1 MVSVKLFGALRLRS
15 GLKEYQLEARNL
27 TELFSQLA
35 ELSAHTGMEQITV
48 RELRSCIISING
60 KQCGPRHALRDGDA
74 VVLLTPASGG

>member
-1 MVSVKLFGALRLRS
+1 
-15 GLKEYQLEARNL
+15 
-27 TELFSQLA
+27 
-35 ELSAHTGMEQITV
+35 MEQVTV